1 MTARTHGLRSR
12 AVKLVAAAALATGA
26 GLGIGAVATTHTVL
40 ADSVCVVGVPSC
52 VVTPMI
58 TVSPTCQVGAG
69 SASVTWAGVYW
80 TGPSGSCT
88 L

>member
-1 MTARTHGLRSR
+1 MRSR

-26 GLGIGAVATTHTVL
+26 GLGIGAVATTHTAL
-40 ADSVCVVGVPSC
+40 ADGVCIEGTIAQASC
-52 VVTPMI
+52 LVTPLI
-58 TVSPTCQVGAG
+58 TVSPTCTVGFG
-69 SASVTWAGVYW
+69 SATVTPPNASW